1 MDNQGRGIT
10 YNNGKIVFVNN
21 ALSDEDV
28 ELEIIL
34 DKKKYSIANVKKY
47 NKICN
52 KRIKAKC
59 KYYDI
64 CGGCQLQHL
73 SYEKQLEFKKNLVKN
88 TIKKVIFRLFK
99 ICYIIKNL
107 WISFL

>member
-47 NKICN
+47 NKI
-52 KRIKAKC
+52 
-59 KYYDI
+59 
-64 CGGCQLQHL
+64 
-73 SYEKQLEFKKNLVKN
+73 
-88 TIKKVIFRLFK
+88 
-99 ICYIIKNL
+99 
-107 WISFL
+107 